1 MNNDGTMIE
10 MLIGGTAAFYLIIG
24 LFFIRF
30 WRSTHDRFFIFF
42 AICFLLEAA
51 NRIMLGLFF
60 DFREASPIYYII
72 RLVSYSFIIIAIL
85 DKNRRSKVE
94 K

>member
-1 MNNDGTMIE
+1 MNSDSTMTE
-10 MLIGGTAAFYLIIG
+10 MLIGATAAFYLIIG

-30 WRSTHDRFFIFF
+30 WRSTHDRFFLFF
-42 AICFLLEAA
+42 ALCFLFEAA

-60 DFREASPIYYII
+60 DFREASPLYYIV
-72 RLVSYSFIIIAIL
+72 RLLSYSFIIIAIV
-85 DKNRRSKVE
+85 DKNRRSKIG

>member
-1 MNNDGTMIE
+1 MNDDGAMIE

-30 WRSTHDRFFIFF
+30 WRSTNDRFFLFF
-42 AICFLLEAA
+42 ALCFLLEAA

-60 DFREASPIYYII
+60 DFREASPIYYVI
-72 RLVSYSFIIIAIL
+72 RLMSYSFIIIAIL
-85 DKNRRSKVE
+85 DKNKRSKVE

>member
-1 MNNDGTMIE
+1 MNSESTMTE
-10 MLIGGTAAFYLIIG
+10 MLIGATAAFYLIIG

-30 WRSTHDRFFIFF
+30 WRSTHDRFFLFF
-42 AICFLLEAA
+42 ALCFLLEAA

-72 RLVSYSFIIIAIL
+72 RLISYGFIIIAIL
-85 DKNRRSKVE
+85 DKNRRSNIE

>member
-1 MNNDGTMIE
+1 MTGM
-10 MLIGGTAAFYLIIG
+10 MMGATAAFYLIIG

-30 WRSTHDRFFIFF
+30 WRSTHDRFFMFF
-42 AICFLLEAA
+42 ALCFLIEAA

-72 RLVSYSFIIIAIL
+72 RLLAYSFIIIAIL
-85 DKNRRSKVE
+85 DKNRRSKSE
-94 K
+94 

>member
-1 MNNDGTMIE
+1 MNSDGTMIE
-10 MLIGGTAAFYLIIG
+10 MLIGATAAFYLIIG

-30 WRSTHDRFFIFF
+30 WRSTSDRFFLFF
-42 AICFLLEAA
+42 ALCFLMEAA

-60 DFREASPIYYII
+60 DFREASPLYYVV
-72 RLVSYSFIIIAIL
+72 RLISYSFIIIGIL
-85 DKNRRSKVE
+85 DKNKRLKAG

>member
-1 MNNDGTMIE
+1 MSNDGTMIE
-10 MLIGGTAAFYLIIG
+10 MMMGATAAFYLIIG

-30 WRSTHDRFFIFF
+30 WRSTHDRFFLFF
-42 AICFLLEAA
+42 AFCFLMEAA

-60 DFREASPIYYII
+60 DFREASPLYYVI
-72 RLVSYSFIIIAIL
+72 RLFSYSFIVIAIL
-85 DKNRRSKVE
+85 DKNKRSKVE